1 MRRHYR
7 PFPRDD
13 YDDIAHVDA
22 ILIIALIFA
31 ILLYIAWRW
40 V

>member
-13 YDDIAHVDA
+13 YDDIARVDA
-22 ILIIALIFA
+22 ILIIAFIIGFV
-31 ILLYIAWRW
+31 LYIAWRW